1 MSTHPPT
8 PSLPDMDRLVVL
20 WDGVANP
27 VTNLEHAARVAVT
40 LWMTCLDG
48 VDFSNPGDVQERF
61 LRGAAADPDN
71 TIARV
76 IDDEV
81 AWHRGNRPESVIL
94 VDDDFPEIVTA
105 GQLIDRLSM
114 WIAISA
120 KWPPELG
127 DCPFTPAI
135 TDFGRRYDALVT
147 GLLTGSRRQPRR
159 RADGMPPVQRPRR
172 IELIAVPHRDGAREQ
187 VALRSPAPDSR

>member
-1 MSTHPPT
+1 MN
-8 PSLPDMDRLVVL
+8 RLVAL

-27 VTNLEHAARVAVT
+27 VTNLEHAVRVAVT
-40 LWMTCLDG
+40 LWMTCLGG
-48 VDFSNPGDVQERF
+48 VDFSDPDDVQER
-61 LRGAAADPDN
+61 LLKGAQADPDH

-81 AWHRGNRPESVIL
+81 TWHLGNRPESVVL
-94 VDDDFPEIVTA
+94 VEDDFPEIVTA

-120 KWPPELG
+120 TWPPELG

-135 TDFGRRYDALVT
+135 ADFGRRYDALIT
-147 GLLTGSRRQPRR
+147 GLLTGSRLQPRR
-159 RADGMPPVQRPRR
+159 RSDGVPPVQRPRR
-172 IELIAVPHRDGAREQ
+172 IELIAVPHRDGGREQ
-187 VALRSPAPDSR
+187 VAFRSPAPDSR